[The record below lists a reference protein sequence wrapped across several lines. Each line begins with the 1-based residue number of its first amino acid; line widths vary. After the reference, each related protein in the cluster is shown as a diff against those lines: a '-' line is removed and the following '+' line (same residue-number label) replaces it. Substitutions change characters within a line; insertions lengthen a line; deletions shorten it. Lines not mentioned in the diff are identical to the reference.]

1 MERSAESTR
10 RVRRARHQPK
20 RVIWLRLLCLFA
32 GGMLVTV
39 LLKSPSFAAFLEGES
54 PLAEKQGIDA
64 PFIDQRDKYP
74 TGCESVTAV
83 MALQYA
89 GIDISVEEFIDQ
101 YLLQGNAPHYDQW
114 GNYVGADPREAF
126 LGSPYSEEGWGCY
139 APVIADAVEQ
149 VLQDRQVTDLQV
161 KELEGTTLSTL
172 YREYVENGTP
182 VMLWATID
190 MEPPTPS
197 TEYQLENT
205 GEMFTWIFPLHCLL
219 LVGEDSGSYY
229 FNDPLAGKNV
239 SYDKDQV
246 ETAYQ
251 GVGMQAVVLVRDGGE
266 EAS

>member
-1 MERSAESTR
+1 MERLVESTR
-10 RVRRARHQPK
+10 RVRRTRRQPK
-20 RVIWLRLLCLFA
+20 RVLWLKLLCLFA
-32 GGMLVTV
+32 GGMLTV
-39 LLKSPSFAAFLEGES
+39 LLLKSPSFAAILGGEA
-54 PLAEKQGIDA
+54 PLDQSGQEINA

-89 GIDISVEEFIDQ
+89 GIDISVEDFIDY
-101 YLLQGNAPHYDQW
+101 YLPQGNAPHYDQW
-114 GNYVGADPREAF
+114 GDYVGADPRQAF

-139 APVIADAVEQ
+139 APVIAGAVEQ

-172 YREYVENGTP
+172 CREYVEKGTP

-190 MEPPTPS
+190 MEPPTLS
-197 TEYQLENT
+197 TEYMLEDT
-205 GEMFTWIFPLHCLL
+205 GEMFTWIYPLHCLL
-219 LVGEDSGSYY
+219 LVGEDGDSYY

-251 GVGMQAVVLVRDGGE
+251 GVGMQAVVLV
-266 EAS
+266 